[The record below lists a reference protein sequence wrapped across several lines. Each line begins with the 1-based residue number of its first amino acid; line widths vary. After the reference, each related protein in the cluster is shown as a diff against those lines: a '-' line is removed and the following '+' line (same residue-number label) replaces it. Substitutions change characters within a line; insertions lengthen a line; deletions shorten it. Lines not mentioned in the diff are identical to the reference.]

1 MKHALQVVSYIYYQ
15 AGTVGLPLALANAFK
30 MGVIAALVTDA
41 LKLQT

>member
-1 MKHALQVVSYIYYQ
+1 LKHALQVVSYIYYQ

-30 MGVIAALVTDA
+30 MGVIAALITDA